1 MSYFLLACAFKNLR
15 THAVSRSVFRTYQ
28 WKIPFNFKLYLYFS
42 VKERQFVWLDCFVDN
57 QLKGMESFIF
67 PLRKLFVYLITKHNF
82 ANTMI
87 RVNNYSINKNFVKLH
102 HHQKPRHRIYDG
114 IIFFERC
121 CLLYFPTFFLHIPT

>member
-1 MSYFLLACAFKNLR
+1 MENSIQFQTVVIF
-15 THAVSRSVFRTYQ
+15 FR
-28 WKIPFNFKLYLYFS
+28 KREAICLIGL
-42 VKERQFVWLDCFVDN
+42 FVDN

-102 HHQKPRHRIYDG
+102 HHQKPRHQIYDG
-114 IIFFERC
+114 IIFFKRC
-121 CLLYFPTFFLHIPT
+121 CLLYFSYVFPSYSTLNGYFDCLVYIYNTLHN